1 MNYRRYRERSA
12 EDEGP
17 EINLSP
23 MIDCIFIL
31 LIFFIVTTVFV
42 DESGFYANKPEAS
55 PSSAQEKQALI
66 RITVDAQNQIRI
78 NGVKTSAAQLTP
90 AIRRE
95 LGKPEE
101 TLVLLELAD
110 RASWGVSVIAW
121 DAAREAGA
129 QKISFQ

>member
-1 MNYRRYRERSA
+1 MRSHRYSA
-12 EDEGP
+12 RNEQDESP

-42 DESGFYANKPEAS
+42 DESGFLANKPEAS
-55 PSSAQEKQALI
+55 PASAQEEQPPVRIRVDGQNRIHVNGTKTNPARLI
-66 RITVDAQNQIRI
+66 H
-78 NGVKTSAAQLTP
+78 

-95 LGKPEE
+95 LGNPED

-110 RASWGVSVIAW
+110 RARWGVSVSVW

-129 QKISFQ
+129 RKISFK